1 MADKDSSSLDK
12 RHETRL
18 FLFLIILLFPLLSV
32 ALVGSY
38 GFVVWMLQLIMGP
51 PGPPA

>member
-1 MADKDSSSLDK
+1 MEDKGRSSLDK

-18 FLFLIILLFPLLSV
+18 FLFLIFLLFPLLSI
-32 ALVGSY
+32 AIVGGY

>member
-1 MADKDSSSLDK
+1 MEEKDDSSPDK

-18 FLFLIILLFPLLSV
+18 FLFLIILLFPLLSI
-32 ALVGSY
+32 ALVGGY

>member
-1 MADKDSSSLDK
+1 MADTDRSSLDK

-18 FLFLIILLFPLLSV
+18 FLFLVILLFPLLSV
-32 ALVGSY
+32 ALVGGY